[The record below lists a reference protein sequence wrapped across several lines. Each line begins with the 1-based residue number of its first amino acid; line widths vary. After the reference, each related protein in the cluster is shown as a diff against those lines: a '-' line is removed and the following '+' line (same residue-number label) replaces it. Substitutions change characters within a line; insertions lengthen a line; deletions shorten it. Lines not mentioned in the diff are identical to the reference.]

1 LRRAIASHSIRSY
14 EAERILGRDVV
25 AAGKAARAMD
35 DDLVAGLRR
44 LGVTASDARQAVA
57 ASRSRG
63 PVEERMRAALGAL
76 ASVYASRGRG
86 ARSQEPR
93 GDAARGS
100 AALPAEA
107 GP

>member
-1 LRRAIASHSIRSY
+1 VWLA
-14 EAERILGRDVV
+14 LGRDVIE
-25 AAGKAARAMD
+25 AGKAARAMD

-76 ASVYASRGRG
+76 ALIDAGRGRG
-86 ARSQEPR
+86 ARSQPR
-93 GDAARGS
+93 GDAVRGS